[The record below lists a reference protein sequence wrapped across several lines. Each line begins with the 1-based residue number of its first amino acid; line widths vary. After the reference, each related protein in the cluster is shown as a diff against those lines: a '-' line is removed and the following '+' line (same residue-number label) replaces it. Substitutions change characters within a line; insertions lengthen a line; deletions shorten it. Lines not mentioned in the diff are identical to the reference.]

1 MAFTRPTLQ
10 ELIER
15 IEADMVSRL
24 ELPGSLLRRSLAKVI
39 ARVIAGA
46 AHLLH
51 GHLEFISKQIFPDVS
66 EAEFLDR
73 QASIYGINR
82 KAATFATGDLTFS
95 GVDGTEIPEGTVLQR
110 ADGTQYETTDD
121 GTVASGT
128 ATVPCTASL
137 AGEDGN
143 TDEGTEMS
151 LTAPIEGITA
161 TATVASGGL
170 DGGADEEE
178 DEDLRTRLLERL
190 QNPPQG
196 GSATDYEQ
204 WALAVSGVTRA
215 WVYSNYTGLGTV
227 GVTFVLDDDESSII
241 PDSGK
246 VTEVQDY
253 IDARRPVTADVTVF
267 APIADTI
274 NFTISVTPNTTAV
287 KAAVEEQLRDLI
299 RRKGAPSSTIYLS
312 EINEAVSLAEGEVDH
327 EVTVPSGDVT
337 VVSGHVPVM
346 GTITWA

>member
-1 MAFTRPTLQ
+1 MAFNRPTLQ

-15 IEADMVSRL
+15 TEADMISRL
-24 ELPGSLLRRSLAKVI
+24 DLPGALLRRALAKVI

-73 QASIYGINR
+73 QASLYGITR
-82 KAATFATGDLTFS
+82 KSATFATGNLTFT
-95 GVDGTEIPEGTVLQR
+95 GTDGTDIPEGTVLQR
-110 ADGTQYETTDD
+110 ADGTQFETTDD
-121 GTVASGT
+121 GTISAGT
-128 ATVPCTASL
+128 ATIPCTAVL
-137 AGEDGN
+137 AGVDGN
-143 TDEGTEMS
+143 TDAGAQIT
-151 LTAPIEGITA
+151 LTAPIEGVTA
-161 TATVASGGL
+161 TVTVASGGL
-170 DGGADEEE
+170 SGGADEEE
-178 DEDLRTRLLERL
+178 DDDLRTRLLERL

-204 WALAVSGVTRA
+204 WALSVSEVTRA
-215 WVYSNYTGLGTV
+215 WVYSNYTGAGTV
-227 GVTFVLDDDESSII
+227 GVTFVLDDNESSII

-246 VTEVQDY
+246 VDEVQAY

-267 APIADTI
+267 APIEDTL
-274 NFTISVTPNTTAV
+274 NFTISVTPSTTAV
-287 KAAVEEQLRDLI
+287 KAAVEAELRDLI

-312 EINEAVSLAEGEVDH
+312 EINEAISLAEGEIDH
-327 EVTVPSGDVT
+327 TVTVPSGDVT
-337 VVSGHVPVM
+337 TVSGHVPTM